1 MSLFVKLAISCML
14 EQVVF
19 SSLCVYV
26 GVSDQFA
33 ISGACE
39 TDNEER
45 QTLKEQEKQ
54 APCFIVLLF
63 YCFTV
68 LLFYCF
74 IVCVCYLVQV
84 ACSPL

>member
-33 ISGACE
+33 ISGVCKTE
-39 TDNEER
+39 SEVQ
-45 QTLKEQEKQ
+45 QTLKEQEQ
-54 APCFIVLLF
+54 QTPCFIVLLF
-63 YCFTV
+63 YS
-68 LLFYCF
+68 
-74 IVCVCYLVQV
+74 VCVLSRA
-84 ACSPL
+84 ACVLPPSEAARDL

>member
-19 SSLCVYV
+19 SSLCMYV

-33 ISGACE
+33 ISGVCK
-39 TDNEER
+39 TDSEVR

-54 APCFIVLLF
+54 TP
-63 YCFTV
+63 CFTV
-68 LLFYCF
+68 LLLYCF
-74 IVCVCYLVQV
+74 IVCVISCILR
-84 ACSPL
+84 APPFRSCT